1 MRERL
6 EDVATDLELI
16 EDQAQAILD
25 QIALARATIA
35 AALAEIRS

>member
-1 MRERL
+1 MKETL
-6 EDVATDLELI
+6 ETVTTDLEI
-16 EDQAQAILD
+16 MEDQAQAILD

>member
-25 QIALARATIA
+25 QIALAQATIA